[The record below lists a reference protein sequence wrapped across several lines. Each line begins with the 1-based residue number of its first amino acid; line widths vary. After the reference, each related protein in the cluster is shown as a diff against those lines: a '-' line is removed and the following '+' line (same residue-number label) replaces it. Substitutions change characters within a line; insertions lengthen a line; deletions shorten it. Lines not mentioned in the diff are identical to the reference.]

1 MADERPSDYERIS
14 ITVPRALA
22 EELRGMKQDHAI
34 ESVSAFASRA
44 MAEQIDRE
52 RRHRESG
59 ERLRAEFGLDEARVE
74 LARQWA
80 DDVTNRRTKLTLEEY
95 EEHMSSRGRG
105 HGHGRRA
112 A

>member
-1 MADERPSDYERIS
+1 MADERPPEYERIS

-22 EELRGMKQDHAI
+22 EELRDMKQAHSI

-59 ERLRAEFGLDEARVE
+59 ERLRAEFGLDEEEVE

-80 DDVTNRRTKLTLEEY
+80 DDVTNRRTRLSLEEY
-95 EEHMSSRGRG
+95 LASRTSRGKRD
-105 HGHGRRA
+105 A

>member
-14 ITVPRALA
+14 ITVPRELA
-22 EELRGMKQDHAI
+22 EELRGMKQAHSI

-52 RRHRESG
+52 RRHRESS
-59 ERLRAEFGLDEARVE
+59 ERLRVEFGLDEEQVE
-74 LARQWA
+74 LAQQWA
-80 DDVTNRRTKLTLEEY
+80 DDVTNRRTKLSLQEY
-95 EEHMSSRGRG
+95 MASRRSN
-105 HGHGRRA
+105 A